1 MLPKKFIFCHI
12 PKVAGTLFGQILDRN
27 FGKKFYPYYG
37 LWDNRFFTKEDVA
50 GMCDLHPQYEC
61 LASHMFSLDL
71 PFDSKRFDF
80 RAICFVRDPV
90 ERALSLYFYTHRM
103 AKLNTGYVPP
113 ESPQEFFKTIL
124 GGEDDVRFCNAQFRF
139 LCSNQ
144 MNSLTMED
152 IESLAEKGKLLIAPV
167 SRFDDACLL
176 LEKTYSEHFKNAS
189 YGRRSN
195 VSRKSQEVP
204 AEIRSALENLNARDL
219 ELFRFAGE
227 FFEATFLKQFPNPG
241 LIESVRKHF
250 QSRCSK
256 MRLLEKVKKIQ
267 RKLTNR

>member
-71 PFDSKRFDF
+71 PFDSTRFDF

-90 ERALSLYFYTHRM
+90 ERALSLYFYSHRM
-103 AKLNTGYVPP
+103 ARLNPGYIPP
-113 ESPQEFFKTIL
+113 TSPQDFFKSIL
-124 GGEDDVRFCNAQFRF
+124 NGGDDDRFQNAQYRF
-139 LCSNQ
+139 LCGGKPDSIAIN
-144 MNSLTMED
+144 N
-152 IESLAEKGKLLIAPV
+152 IKRLAENERLLIVPV
-167 SRFDDACLL
+167 KRLADCCLL
-176 LEKTYSEHFKNAS
+176 LEKLYPMHFKNTA

-195 VSRKSQEVP
+195 ASKKSEDIPLEIIQIIQDKNHKDVELVEV
-204 AEIRSALENLNARDL
+204 AEKSFEACFSHQFPSLAACENLRKK
-219 ELFRFAGE
+219 FRVKCSRIGF
-227 FFEATFLKQFPNPG
+227 
-241 LIESVRKHF
+241 IEKIMSVQRRFRK
-250 QSRCSK
+250 K
-256 MRLLEKVKKIQ
+256 
-267 RKLTNR
+267 